1 MSKKYTKEAVA
12 SVFIL
17 GLGAIFLWA
26 FSSLGYFNLG
36 SFIAISMVLFIFWA
50 FFTVIL
56 KVGAYQQKL
65 KKQYEDALDALRK
78 SPSNNKLR
86 TTALLAG
93 RKYFEALRNG
103 TLSIYDEQRI
113 ANDLAAIATVPQH
126 NNKDNEVNNNN
137 SSDDIAIKLQKLSD
151 LKSTG
156 LISEIEFQEN
166 RKKILDQI

>member
-1 MSKKYTKEAVA
+1 MPKKYLKEIIA
-12 SVFIL
+12 SVFII
-17 GLGAIFLWA
+17 GLATTFLWA
-26 FSSLGYFNLG
+26 FYSLGYLTIGN
-36 SFIAISMVLFIFWA
+36 FIAIAVVVFIFWA
-50 FFTVIL
+50 IFTVIL

-113 ANDLAAIATVPQH
+113 ANDLAAISALPQH
-126 NNKDNEVNNNN
+126 NNEVKNN
-137 SSDDIAIKLQKLSD
+137 SFSNDITIKLQKLSE
-151 LKSTG
+151 LKSAG
-156 LISEIEFQEN
+156 LISEIEFEEK

>member
-1 MSKKYTKEAVA
+1 MPKKYIKEIIA
-12 SVFIL
+12 SVFII
-17 GLGAIFLWA
+17 GLATTFLWA
-26 FSSLGYFNLG
+26 FYSLGYLTIGN
-36 SFIAISMVLFIFWA
+36 FIAIAVVVFILWA
-50 FFTVIL
+50 IFTVIL
-56 KVGAYQQKL
+56 KVGVYQQKL

-113 ANDLAAIATVPQH
+113 ANDLAAISALPQH
-126 NNKDNEVNNNN
+126 NNEVNNNSFSN
-137 SSDDIAIKLQKLSD
+137 DITIKLQKLSE
-151 LKSTG
+151 LKSAG
-156 LISEIEFQEN
+156 LISEIEFEEK